1 MSAGIRDLKLWQ
13 EAVGLAADL
22 TRTVHGCSRRET
34 RQLTD
39 RLLHVALD
47 VPARIADGYERAE
60 QAERVQ
66 LYRQARGDL
75 AVLDTLLAV
84 TRQAGL
90 VTPAAQAQLTARCTV
105 VARLLGGYLAAAE
118 RCRRAE
124 A

>member
-1 MSAGIRDLKLWQ
+1 MSAGVRDLKLWQ

-22 TRTVHGCSRRET
+22 TRTIHGCSRRET

-47 VPARIADGYERAE
+47 VPARIADGYERSD
-60 QAERVQ
+60 QDERIR
-66 LYRQARGDL
+66 LYRQARADL
-75 AVLDTLLAV
+75 AVLDTLLAI

-90 VTPAAQAQLTARCTV
+90 VTPTVQSQLAARCNV
-105 VARLLGGYLAAAE
+105 VARLLAGYLAAAE
-118 RCRRAE
+118 RCARPA

>member
-1 MSAGIRDLKLWQ
+1 MSNGLRDLKVWQ
-13 EAVGLAADL
+13 EAVALAGDV
-22 TRTVHGCSRRET
+22 TRAVHGCSRRET

-90 VTPAAQAQLTARCTV
+90 VTPAAQAQLTARGTV

-118 RCRRAE
+118 RCRRPE

>member
-1 MSAGIRDLKLWQ
+1 MAAGVRDLKLWQ

-22 TRTVHGCSRRET
+22 TRTIHGCSRRET

-47 VPARIADGYERAE
+47 VPARIADGYERAD
-60 QAERVQ
+60 QAERLH
-66 LYRQARGDL
+66 LYRQARCDL

-90 VTPAAQAQLTARCTV
+90 VTPAAQAQLTTRCTAV
-105 VARLLGGYLAAAE
+105 GRLLGGYLAAAE
-118 RCRRAE
+118 RCARVDA
-124 A
+124 